1 MLRTAKPTGCR
12 TIDMKMEIEEYL
24 SSSAIP
30 YSALRTGTYMDDFTG
45 TQLESMPNGRY
56 APIISDRA
64 RLCLTDPRDISQVTI
79 ALLDRPLSDHVD
91 IIDPTVYTINDIQ
104 ACFQRAFRPNSTVRL
119 FLPARLVNWALVPI
133 KILNLLVTHN

>member
-1 MLRTAKPTGCR
+1 MLRTAKPTGCC

-30 YSALRTGTYMDDFTG
+30 YSALRTGTYMDDFIG

-104 ACFQRAFRPNSTVRL
+104 ASDKDLEFVGDSQLMAKFVPNVKPTML
-119 FLPARLVNWALVPI
+119 PEFLTSLANE
-133 KILNLLVTHN
+133 NL